1 MTAVRPP
8 SGDDPKAAY
17 TIRDAAVQ
25 DWPQV
30 AGLLVELGRDVS
42 PSAVSNPSYVIRFGG
57 HLALRESRTLV
68 AEELGGGLLGF
79 VDLEFR
85 QRLGHPR
92 PQAWVNDL
100 VVTEPMR
107 GRGVGAALLARA
119 EELALKRGCFRMS
132 LETAAWRDGTHRFY
146 EHEGW
151 TDNGKW
157 FVKLLDESWGK
168 AGYDE

>member
-1 MTAVRPP
+1 MTELP
-8 SGDDPKAAY
+8 SPQPTGGFV
-17 TIRDAAVQ
+17 IRGATVQ

-30 AGLLVELGRDVS
+30 AELLVELGRDVS

-68 AEELGGGLLGF
+68 AEGPKGRLLGF

-100 VVTEPMR
+100 VVTEPKR
-107 GRGVGAALLARA
+107 GHGIGAALLARA
-119 EELALKRGCFRMS
+119 EDLARKRGCFRMT
-132 LETAAWRDGTHRFY
+132 LETAGWRDATHRFY
-146 EHEGW
+146 EREGW

>member
-1 MTAVRPP
+1 MGLEFAIRP
-8 SGDDPKAAY
+8 A
-17 TIRDAAVQ
+17 TVQ

-42 PSAVSNPSYVIRFGG
+42 PSATSNPSFVIRFGG
-57 HLALRESRTLV
+57 HLARREARTLV
-68 AEELGGGLLGF
+68 ARAAGERLVGLL
-79 VDLEFR
+79 DMEFR

-100 VVTEPMR
+100 VVTESAR
-107 GRGVGAALLARA
+107 GCGVGAALLAEA
-119 EELALKRGCFRMS
+119 ERLAEARGCFRMS
-132 LETAAWRDGTHRFY
+132 LETANWREATHRFY
-146 EHEGW
+146 EREGW

-168 AGYDE
+168 AGYNE